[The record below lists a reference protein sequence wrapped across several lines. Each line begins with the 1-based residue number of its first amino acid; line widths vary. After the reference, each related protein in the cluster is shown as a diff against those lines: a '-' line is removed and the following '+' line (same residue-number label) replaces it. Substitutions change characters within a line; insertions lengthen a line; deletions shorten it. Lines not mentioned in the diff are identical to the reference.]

1 MLSRRMLLRAPVAL
15 APALWAWPASGQSRP
30 LWPGARYTEADRAR
44 AIRHGMRFLHRL
56 AMNSQNF
63 AKHGD
68 DLLWCFYTISI
79 TAADPELKTRAW
91 QIGQERAKYWRRKN
105 PTIPATVGADDI
117 AKLVCGSLT
126 ADRLGARDDG
136 MKEQLRQAALS
147 FGAEDFIKF
156 DPTKE
161 AVPSDVPGTCTKCKN
176 ENSRGTRN
184 CRTCGTKLEMTSRYE
199 VLCDALIT
207 TYFGDTYGIPLGAK
221 FEDVTQRL
229 PKMRPYRGYEN
240 GKNKDFINIIYAI
253 THVVYTL
260 NDYNAYRLRPEW
272 LGQEYDFLRA
282 NLQHMVA
289 ANDPETMGE
298 FLDTLKSFGLTQ
310 TDPLI
315 QTGMAFVLSRQDGNG
330 SWGDAGNRDVYHRY
344 HSTWTAIN
352 GLMDY
357 AWQGEKVSFPEA
369 LRRAQAG
376 S

>member
-1 MLSRRMLLRAPVAL
+1 MLSRRMVLLAPIAF
-15 APALWAWPASGQSRP
+15 APALLAWPANGQARS

-44 AIRHGMRFLHRL
+44 AIRRGMHFLHRL
-56 AMNSQNF
+56 AMNSKNF
-63 AKHGD
+63 AEHGD

-91 QIGQERAKYWRRKN
+91 RIGEERAKYWRRKN
-105 PTIPATVGADDI
+105 PTIPANADADDVV
-117 AKLVCGSLT
+117 KLVCGSLT

-136 MKEQLRQAALS
+136 MKERLRQAALRFS
-147 FGAEDFIKF
+147 AEDFLHF

-161 AVPSDVPGTCTKCKN
+161 PAPSDVPDTCTKCDS
-176 ENSRGTRN
+176 ENPRGS
-184 CRTCGTKLEMTSRYE
+184 RTCRRCGTTLEMTSPYE

-221 FEDVTQRL
+221 FEDVTQWL
-229 PKMRPYRGYEN
+229 PQMRPYRGYES
-240 GKNKDFINIIYAI
+240 GKNKDFITIVYAI
-253 THVVYTL
+253 THIVYTL
-260 NDYNAYRLRPEW
+260 NDYNAYRLHPEW
-272 LGQEYDFLRA
+272 LRQEYEFLRA
-282 NLQHMVA
+282 NLRHIVA

-298 FLDTLKSFGLTQ
+298 FLDTLKSFGLTEA
-310 TDPLI
+310 DPLI
-315 QTGMAFVLSRQDGNG
+315 QTGMAFVLSRQDANG
-330 SWGDAGNRDVYHRY
+330 SWGDAGDRDVYHRY

-352 GLMDY
+352 GLMHY